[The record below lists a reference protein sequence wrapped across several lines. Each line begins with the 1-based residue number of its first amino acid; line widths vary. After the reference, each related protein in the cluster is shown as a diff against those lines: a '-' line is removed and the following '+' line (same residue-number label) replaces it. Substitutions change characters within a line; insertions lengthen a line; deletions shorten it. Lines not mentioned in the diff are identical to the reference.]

1 MVYYLELYG
10 YSCMGEGGVGAG
22 VSPQGQAGRGP
33 RAGRSIGPAGQPA
46 RVSRPDSL
54 FSVLVGLAVAS

>member
-1 MVYYLELYG
+1 
-10 YSCMGEGGVGAG
+10 MGEGGVGAG

-46 RVSRPDSL
+46 RGSRPDAL
-54 FSVLVGLAVAS
+54 FAVRVGLAVAS